1 MLVVYKKPH
10 ISWSCP
16 KRNWW
21 KLRNTLTY
29 HNFML
34 WYVRKQLLSCFLVL
48 ASYITNWQRLSPILK
63 KKKIEKQNGILE
75 IFQGIQNKTFPSK
88 NSSELFCL
96 LEKQFLSPHITTKTN
111 LLHYINSEVLQY
123 HPFILNLQAIIFWI
137 VRESLGLVSENI
149 VRENN

>member
-1 MLVVYKKPH
+1 MLVVYKKTH

-34 WYVRKQLLSCFLVL
+34 WYVRKQLLSCFLLL

-63 KKKIEKQNGILE
+63 KKKNRETEWNLGDISRNPKQD
-75 IFQGIQNKTFPSK
+75 FPFK
-88 NSSELFCL
+88 ELFWIIL
-96 LEKQFLSPHITTKTN
+96 SSWKTILISTYYNKNKFVALYKLWSSSVPPLHSEHTSHYFLDC
-111 LLHYINSEVLQY
+111 
-123 HPFILNLQAIIFWI
+123 
-137 VRESLGLVSENI
+137 
-149 VRENN
+149 